1 MRLQRSVR
9 SQSDVSKEENVYM
22 LNRALVMLLLLLLIG
37 ASPVA
42 AQDKTVGGHTAVFV
56 PLVNTGGPTTVTPAD
71 QFTIGFP
78 TGISVKGT
86 GRMFFDFEFV
96 PLVVADA
103 PRGVDVVIH
112 PGLIWSLPHNFAAGV
127 RLAYHTSSPQFGF
140 TPILIKSWPIQNSF
154 FKAYFL
160 EFDFPVRFVRPANG
174 PASNTFTFGL
184 HFGVGF

>member
-1 MRLQRSVR
+1 M
-9 SQSDVSKEENVYM
+9 
-22 LNRALVMLLLLLLIG
+22 NRALGTVFLLMLIG
-37 ASPVA
+37 AEPA
-42 AQDKTVGGHTAVFV
+42 DAQDKTVGGHLAVFF
-56 PLVNTGGPTTVTPAD
+56 PLVSTGGPATVTLAD
-71 QFTIGFP
+71 QFTVGFP

-86 GRMFFDFEFV
+86 SRMFFDFEFV
-96 PLVVADA
+96 PLVAADQ

-112 PGLIWSLPHNFAAGV
+112 PGLVWGLPHNFAAGV

-174 PASNTFTFGL
+174 PAATTFTFGL
-184 HFGVGF
+184 HFGLGF